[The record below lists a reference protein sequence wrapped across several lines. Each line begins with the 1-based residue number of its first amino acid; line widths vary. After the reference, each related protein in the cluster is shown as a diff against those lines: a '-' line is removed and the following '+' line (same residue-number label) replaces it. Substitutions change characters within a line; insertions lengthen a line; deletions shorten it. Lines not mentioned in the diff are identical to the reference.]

1 MSTEFYSNGKLL
13 LSGEYL
19 VLDGA
24 MALSIP
30 TKYGQ
35 SMLVES
41 SEAGTM
47 HWKSLDAN
55 GNIWFENSFVLSE
68 LNSDKNAEKVANS
81 TKETLLKI
89 LQEAKKLN
97 PKFLTESNGWSVTT
111 TLNFPQNW
119 GLGSS
124 STLINNI
131 AQWAR
136 INAFELLRKSFG
148 GSGYDIAVAQNNSS
162 ILYKIQDGVPFVEKV
177 KIHWDFTDQLFFVH
191 LNQKQNSKEGI
202 KQYRKVSISIIE
214 LSKVSAITH
223 SLLACET
230 LEAFEKLIEKHELLI
245 SEIIQTPTIKTQLF
259 SDYQRSIKSLGAWG
273 GDFILVTATPKD
285 LDYFKNMGY
294 NTIIP
299 FAEMIL

>member
-68 LNSDKNAEKVANS
+68 LNSDKNAERVANS

-202 KQYRKVSISIIE
+202 EQYRKVSISIIE
-214 LSKVSAITH
+214 LSKVSAITY

-230 LEAFEKLIEKHELLI
+230 LEAFEKLIDKHELLI

>member
-1 MSTEFYSNGKLL
+1 MNAQFYSNGKLL

-35 SMLVES
+35 SLTIECS
-41 SEAGTM
+41 DTSTI
-47 HWKSLDAN
+47 HWKSLDNN
-55 GNIWFENSFVLSE
+55 GVIWFEYSFVYSE
-68 LNSDKNAEKVANS
+68 LNSTENHVKIPNS
-81 TKETLLKI
+81 TKDTLLKI

-97 PKFLTESNGWSVTT
+97 PKFLDGTHGWNVTT
-111 TLNFPQNW
+111 HLNFPQNW

-131 AQWAR
+131 AQWAK
-136 INAFELLRKSFG
+136 INAFELLGKSFG
-148 GSGYDIAVAQNNSS
+148 GSGYDIASAQNNSP
-162 ILYKIQDGVPFVEKV
+162 ILYKRQDGVPFVEAV
-177 KIHWDFTDQLFFVH
+177 KIHWGFTDQLFFVH

-202 KQYRKVSISIIE
+202 ALYRKTSISTIE
-214 LSKVSAITH
+214 LSKISAITG
-223 SLLACET
+223 SLLACES
-230 LEAFEKLIEKHELLI
+230 LVVFENLIEKHELLI

-259 SDYQRSIKSLGAWG
+259 SDYLRSIKSLGAWG
-273 GDFILVTATPKD
+273 GDFILVTAGPKD
-285 LDYFKNMGY
+285 LDYFKNKGY

>member
-230 LEAFEKLIEKHELLI
+230 LEAFEKLIDKHELLI

>member
-1 MSTEFYSNGKLL
+1 MNAEFYSNGKLL

-35 SMLVES
+35 SMVVES
-41 SEAGTM
+41 SEADSI
-47 HWKSLDAN
+47 HWKSLDNN
-55 GNIWFENSFVLSE
+55 GVIWFEDSFVFSE
-68 LNSDKNAEKVANS
+68 LNSTKNPVGVPNS
-81 TKETLLKI
+81 TRDTLLKI

-97 PKFLTESNGWSVTT
+97 PTFLDESNGWNVTT
-111 TLNFPQNW
+111 YLNFPQNW
-119 GLGSS
+119 GLGTS

-131 AQWAR
+131 AQWAKVS
-136 INAFELLRKSFG
+136 AFELLRKSFG
-148 GSGYDIAVAQNNSS
+148 GSGYDIAVAQNNSP
-162 ILYKIQDGVPFVEKV
+162 ILYKIQNSVPFVENV
-177 KIHWDFTDQLFFVH
+177 NIHWDFTDQLFFVH
-191 LNQKQNSKEGI
+191 LNKKQNSKEGI
-202 KQYRKVSISIIE
+202 VQYRKVSISIIE
-214 LSKVSAITH
+214 LSKISAITH

-230 LEAFEKLIEKHELLI
+230 LAAFEKLIDKHELLI

-273 GDFILVTATPKD
+273 GDFILVTATHKD
-285 LDYFKNMGY
+285 LDYFKNRGY

>member
-1 MSTEFYSNGKLL
+1 MRAEFYSNGKLL

-35 SMLVES
+35 SMVVES
-41 SEAGTM
+41 SEAGTI
-47 HWKSLDAN
+47 HWKSLDNN
-55 GNIWFENSFVLSE
+55 GIIWFENSFIFSE
-68 LNSDKNAEKVANS
+68 LDSTKNPIGVPNS
-81 TKETLLKI
+81 TKDTLLKI
-89 LQEAKKLN
+89 IQEAKKLN
-97 PKFLTESNGWSVTT
+97 PKFLTESNGWNVTT
-111 TLNFPQNW
+111 DLNFPQTW

-131 AQWAR
+131 AQWAKV
-136 INAFELLRKSFG
+136 NAFELLRKSFG
-148 GSGYDIAVAQNNSS
+148 GSGYDIAVAQNNSP
-162 ILYKIQDGVPFVEKV
+162 ILYKIQDGVPFAETV

-191 LNQKQNSKEGI
+191 LNQKQSSKEGI
-202 KQYRKVSISIIE
+202 AQYRKVSVSIIE
-214 LSKVSAITH
+214 LSKISAITH

-230 LEAFEKLIEKHELLI
+230 LAVFEKLIDKHELII
-245 SEIIQTPTIKTQLF
+245 SEIIQTPTIKTKLF
-259 SDYQRSIKSLGAWG
+259 SDYQRAIKSLGAWG
-273 GDFILVTATPKD
+273 GDFILVAATPED
-285 LDYFKNMGY
+285 LDYFRNMGY

>member
-1 MSTEFYSNGKLL
+1 MNAEFYSNGKLL

-35 SMLVES
+35 SMEVS
-41 SEAGTM
+41 ASEIDGI
-47 HWKSLDAN
+47 HWKSLDNN
-55 GNIWFENSFVLSE
+55 GVIWFENSFVFSE
-68 LNSDKNAEKVANS
+68 LNATKNPLGAPNS
-81 TKETLLKI
+81 TKDTLLKI

-97 PKFLTESNGWSVTT
+97 PKFLDESNGWNVSTH
-111 TLNFPQNW
+111 LHFPQNW

-131 AQWAR
+131 AQWAKV
-136 INAFELLRKSFG
+136 NAFELLRKSFG
-148 GSGYDIAVAQNNSS
+148 GSGYDIASAQNNSP
-162 ILYKIQDGVPFVEKV
+162 ILYKLQDGVPFVEAV

-202 KQYRKVSISIIE
+202 AQYRKVSVSIIE
-214 LSKVSAITH
+214 LSKISAITH

-230 LEAFEKLIEKHELLI
+230 LAVFERLIDKHELLI

-259 SDYQRSIKSLGAWG
+259 SDYSRTIKSLGAWG

-294 NTIIP
+294 NTIIS